1 MLFIDSISKSFNERP
16 VLQDV
21 SFQIGKA
28 EIKILRGKNGSGKT
42 TLLKIIASLM
52 SYNSGT
58 IFFEDKE
65 RNKGQDYLKKNI
77 FYIGNSPGMYK
88 FLTPLQNI
96 ELGLSLRQKEID
108 SNIILNTLERFGLSD
123 SIYQP
128 INTFSSG
135 MLQRLKFAY
144 AFIANWKIILLDE
157 PFNGLDE
164 SGLILVKNC
173 IDTWLERKKSILM
186 VTHKS
191 EIINSNS
198 KNILL
203 LDNGKVKAL

>member
-1 MLFIDSISKSFNERP
+1 
-16 VLQDV
+16 
-21 SFQIGKA
+21 
-28 EIKILRGKNGSGKT
+28 
-42 TLLKIIASLM
+42 M
-52 SYNSGT
+52 SYNSGS
-58 IFFEDKE
+58 IFFEDRE
-65 RNKGQDYLKKNI
+65 RMNGQDYLKKNI

-88 FLTPLQNI
+88 FLTPLENI

-108 SNIILNTLERFGLSD
+108 RNNILNSLEKFGLSD

-128 INTFSSG
+128 INTFSNG

-144 AFIANWKIILLDE
+144 ASIANWKIILLDE

-164 SGLILVKNC
+164 SGLTIVRNC
-173 IDTWLERKKSILM
+173 IDAWLERKKSILI

-198 KNILL
+198 KDILFL
-203 LDNGKVKAL
+203 ENGKVNTS